1 MLAQNHGRRAAL
13 AASPMPPWLP
23 GRLIAA
29 SGLALVLF
37 LLAHLV
43 GVAQLV
49 LDPAGFEALAAWL
62 HASPWLPA
70 AELGL
75 ALAALTHVALSL
87 QRVLH
92 AARARGEAGYTQL
105 RSRRPDRLAAFASRT
120 APLSGSVLLLFLGV
134 HLRQL
139 RWQRPPAGLE
149 AQAVAQALSSPWALT
164 LYLAAAVAL
173 ALHLL
178 HGSESAH
185 RSLGLLEAANAARL
199 RTGGWLLA
207 LLVGGGFALVAG
219 LASAAAGGLLAEAAD
234 GLGSLVGLVSLENLG
249 DLGSLMGQV
258 SPMGLVSPIDL
269 VSLQP

>member
-1 MLAQNHGRRAAL
+1 MLAQNQGRRAAL
-13 AASPMPPWLP
+13 AASPMSPWLS

-37 LLAHLV
+37 LLAHLA
-43 GVAQLV
+43 GVAHLV

-92 AARARGEAGYTQL
+92 AARARGEAGYAQL

-120 APLSGSVLLLFLGV
+120 APLSGSVLLLFLVV

-149 AQAVAQALSSPWALT
+149 AQAVAQALSSPWALA
-164 LYLAAAVAL
+164 LYLGAAGAL

-185 RSLGLLEAANAARL
+185 RSLGLLKAANADRL
-199 RTGGWLLA
+199 RMGGWLLA

-219 LASAAAGGLLAEAAD
+219 LAAGAAGGLVAGAAQ
-234 GLGSLVGLVSLENLG
+234 GPGSLVGLV
-249 DLGSLMGQV
+249 
-258 SPMGLVSPIDL
+258 GLLP
-269 VSLQP
+269 

>member
-1 MLAQNHGRRAAL
+1 MLAQNHGQRPAL
-13 AASPMPPWLP
+13 AASPMSPWLS

-29 SGLALVLF
+29 SGLTLVVF
-37 LLAHLV
+37 LLGHLA

-75 ALAALTHVALSL
+75 ALAALTHVALSVR
-87 QRVLH
+87 RVQQ
-92 AARARGEAGYTQL
+92 AARARGEAGYAQL
-105 RSRRPDRLAAFASRT
+105 RSRRPDSLAAFASRT
-120 APLSGSVLLLFLGV
+120 APLSGNVLLLFLVV

-139 RWQRPPAGLE
+139 RWQRPAAGLE
-149 AQAVAQALSSPWALT
+149 AQAVAQALSSPWALA

-185 RSLGLLEAANAARL
+185 RSLGLLDAANATGL
-199 RTGGWLLA
+199 RMGGWLLA
-207 LLVGGGFALVAG
+207 VLVGGSFALVA
-219 LASAAAGGLLAEAAD
+219 SAAGGLAGLAAGAT
-234 GLGSLVGLVSLENLG
+234 GG
-249 DLGSLMGQV
+249 LMGQL
-258 SPMGLVSPIDL
+258 P
-269 VSLQP
+269 